1 MLGKTEGRRR
11 GWQMRWLDGITDS
24 MHTSL
29 SKLWETVKDR
39 EGWQATVHG
48 VIKSQTQLS
57 DFHFHFK
64 ISKFT
69 QSCPTLCDSMDCSRP
84 GFPVH
89 HQLLELAQ
97 TYVHGVSGAIQPFH
111 PLPSPALPAFNPS
124 PASGSFQMSQ
134 LFALGGQSVGASA
147 SASVLPM
154 NIQDRFPLGLTGLIS
169 LHLFR
174 YFK

>member
-1 MLGKTEGRRR
+1 M
-11 GWQMRWLDGITDS
+11 S
-24 MHTSL
+24 N
-29 SKLWETVKDR
+29 
-39 EGWQATVHG
+39 
-48 VIKSQTQLS
+48 
-57 DFHFHFK
+57 
-64 ISKFT
+64 
-69 QSCPTLCDSMDCSRP
+69 SCDPMDCSTS

-154 NIQDRFPLGLTGLIS
+154 TSQDWFSLGLTGLIS
-169 LHLFR
+169 LLSKGLSRVFSKTTVQKHPFFGTQPSLWANSHIRAWLLGKLGKPYLWLDGPLSGKWYLCFLI
-174 YFK
+174 YCLDLW

>member
-1 MLGKTEGRRR
+1 M
-11 GWQMRWLDGITDS
+11 S
-24 MHTSL
+24 N
-29 SKLWETVKDR
+29 
-39 EGWQATVHG
+39 
-48 VIKSQTQLS
+48 
-57 DFHFHFK
+57 
-64 ISKFT
+64 
-69 QSCPTLCDSMDCSRP
+69 SCDPMDCSTS

-154 NIQDRFPLGLTGLIS
+154 TSQDWFSLGLTGLIS
-169 LHLFR
+169 LLSKGLSRVFSKTTVQKHQFFGAQLF
-174 YFK
+174 YFSALTSMHDYWRNNSFDYTDLCRQSNVSAF